1 MAKSD
6 SPPDRLS
13 TYRAKRSAEQTPEPF
28 GGEGPAAAGAEASA
42 AAEGAGRL
50 FVVHK
55 HGARRLHYDL
65 RLEWDGVLMSWA
77 VPKGPSRDPGEKRL
91 AVHVEDHPLE
101 YADFEGLIPEGN
113 YGAGA
118 SIVWDRGA
126 WIPIEDPTAGLA
138 KGKLLFEL
146 RGYKLRGKWTLVKI
160 KKSENEWLLIKERD
174 AYVETD
180 GGDVFP
186 EASVLSGLTV
196 ETLKGGVDVGAA
208 LQAELARA
216 GAKRADLRVRDVD
229 LMLAETRERA
239 FSRPGWIYELK
250 HDGYRILAA
259 REDGEARLLTR
270 NRNDATG
277 TFPEVAKAV
286 AALPYDGLILDG
298 EVVVLDQTG
307 RPSFQR
313 LQRRGRLTREPE
325 IARAAVALQATYFA
339 FDLLACEGLDLRDLP
354 LVERKR
360 FLRSVLPEVGP
371 LKYTDH
377 IDEVGEAFYDEVV
390 KLGLEGVVAKQADSR
405 YRGGRSSQW
414 VKLRADRSDDFVVVG
429 YTKAKGGRGGFGAL
443 HLAAYQGDVLRYA
456 GRAGSGFDG
465 RQLAETRAAL
475 DEIARPD
482 PPCTHAPSGADHSW
496 VEPVLVCEVRYKE
509 WTDDGLLRQPVF
521 LRFRD
526 DKRPTECVWRGKDDD
541 AAALP
546 VPEIEPATRQ
556 VEFTNLDKV
565 FWPDEGYTKGDLID
579 FYRAVAPW
587 ILPFLEQRPVVMT
600 RFPDGIAGKSFFQKD
615 APDYAPNWLRR
626 IKIWSEDSERELNY
640 FVVGDEAGLLYIANM
655 ASIPLHVW
663 GSRVGSLDRP
673 DWCILDIDPK
683 GAPFAH
689 VIEVSRAVKALC
701 DEIALPAFIKTS
713 GSSGLHV
720 LIPLGRQCSF
730 DQAKTLGEL
739 LARVV
744 AAELPDIATITRHV
758 TKREGKV
765 YVDYLQNGHG
775 KLLVA
780 PFSVRPLAG
789 APVSTPLRWAEVK
802 PGLEIAAFTIRTVPK
817 RLGRQQQDPWDGLL
831 DLTPDLGGALERLAE
846 RRA

>member
-6 SPPDRLS
+6 SPPDRLK

-28 GGEGPAAAGAEASA
+28 GGERPAAADATP

-65 RLEWDGVLMSWA
+65 RLEWDGVLLSWA

-126 WIPIEDPTAGLA
+126 WIPLEDPTAGLA

-186 EASVLSGLTV
+186 EASVLSGLTI
-196 ETLKGGVDVGAA
+196 ETLKDGVDVA
-208 LQAELARA
+208 AELQTELEHA
-216 GAKRADLRVRDVD
+216 GAKRSDLRVRDVD

-270 NRNDATG
+270 NRNEATG
-277 TFPEVAKAV
+277 TFPEVARAV
-286 AALPYDGLILDG
+286 AALPYDGLVLDG
-298 EVVVLDQTG
+298 EVVVLDETG

-313 LQRRGRLTREPE
+313 LQRRGRLTREPD

-354 LVERKR
+354 LVERKQ
-360 FLRSVLPEVGP
+360 FLRRVLPEVGP

-377 IDEVGEAFYDEVV
+377 IEEVGEAFYAEVV
-390 KLGLEGVVAKQADSR
+390 KLGLEGVVAKQGDSR

-443 HLAAYQGDVLRYA
+443 HLAAYQGDTLRYA

-496 VEPVLVCEVRYKE
+496 VEPALVCEVRYKE

-521 LRFRD
+521 LRFRT
-526 DKRPTECVWRGKDDD
+526 DKLPTECVWRGKDDE
-541 AAALP
+541 ATSLP
-546 VPEIEPATRQ
+546 ATEIEPAARHI
-556 VEFTNLDKV
+556 EFTNLDKV
-565 FWPDEGYTKGDLID
+565 FWSDEGYTKGDLID
-579 FYRAVAPW
+579 FYRAVAPA
-587 ILPFLEQRPVVMT
+587 ILPYLDQRPVVMT

-615 APDYAPNWLRR
+615 APDYAPGWLRR
-626 IKIWSEDSERELNY
+626 IKIWSEDSQRELNY
-640 FVVGDEAGLLYIANM
+640 FVVSEEAGLLYIANM

-689 VIEVSRAVKALC
+689 VIDVSRAVKALC
-701 DEIALPAFIKTS
+701 DEIELPAFIKTS

-744 AAELPDIATITRHV
+744 VAERPEIATITRHV

-780 PFSVRPLAG
+780 PFSVRPLPG
-789 APVSTPLRWAEVK
+789 APVSTPLCWSEVK
-802 PGLEIAAFTIRTVPK
+802 AGLEIGAFTIRTVPK
-817 RLGRQQQDPWDGLL
+817 RLGRLEQDPWAGLL
-831 DLTPDLGGALERLAE
+831 DLTPDLGVALGRLGERLA
-846 RRA
+846 

>member
-1 MAKSD
+1 MAEPD
-6 SPPDRLS
+6 SRDRLAR
-13 TYRAKRSAEQTPEPF
+13 YRAKRAADQTPEPF
-28 GGEGPAAAGAEASA
+28 GGEQPTAP
-42 AAEGAGRL
+42 AEGAGRL

-65 RLEWDGVLMSWA
+65 RLEWDGVLWSWA

-126 WIPIEDPTAGLA
+126 WLPLEDPVEGLA

-146 RGYKLRGKWTLVKI
+146 RGYKLHGKWTLVKI

-174 AYVETD
+174 AFVETD
-180 GGDVFP
+180 SGDVFP
-186 EASVLSGLTV
+186 ETSVLSGLAV
-196 ETLKGGVDVGAA
+196 EALKSGVDFRGA
-208 LQAELARA
+208 LQAELEQAA
-216 GAKRADLRVRDVD
+216 ANKSPLRVREVE

-250 HDGYRILAA
+250 YDGYRILAA
-259 REDGEARLLTR
+259 REDGMATLLTR
-270 NRNDATG
+270 NRNDATA

-286 AALPYDGLILDG
+286 RALPYDGLVLDG
-298 EVVVLDQTG
+298 EVVVLDETG

-313 LQRRGRLTREPE
+313 LQRRGRLTREAD
-325 IARAAVALQATYFA
+325 IARIAVALPAIYFA
-339 FDLLACEGLDLRDLP
+339 FDLLACEGFDLRDLP

-360 FLRSVLPEVGP
+360 LLRRVLPEVGP

-377 IDEVGEAFYDEVV
+377 VEEVGERFYGEVV
-390 KLGLEGVVAKQADSR
+390 KLGLEGVVAKQGDSK

-414 VKLRADRSDDFVVVG
+414 VKLRADRTDDFVVVG
-429 YTKAKGGRGGFGAL
+429 YTQAKGGRGGFGAL
-443 HLAAYQGDVLRYA
+443 HLGAYQGEVLRYA
-456 GRAGSGFDG
+456 GRAGSGFDA
-465 RQLAETRAAL
+465 RQLGETRAAL
-475 DEIARPD
+475 DQIARPS
-482 PPCTHAPSGADHSW
+482 PACSHAPTGAGHSW

-526 DKRPTECVWRGKDDD
+526 DKRPTECVWRGSDDD
-541 AAALP
+541 HTALP
-546 VPEIEPATRQ
+546 AAEIEPATRH

-579 FYRAVAPW
+579 YYRAVARA
-587 ILPFLEQRPVVMT
+587 ILPYLEQRPVVMT
-600 RFPDGIAGKSFFQKD
+600 RFPDGITGKSFFQKD
-615 APDYAPNWLRR
+615 APDYAPPWLKR
-626 IKIWSEDSERELNY
+626 IKIWSEESERELNY

-689 VIEVSRAVKALC
+689 VIEVALAVKRLC
-701 DEIALPAFIKTS
+701 DKITLPAFIKTS

-720 LIPLGRQCSF
+720 LVPLGRQCSF
-730 DQAKTLGEL
+730 EQTKGMGEL

-744 AAELPDIATITRHV
+744 ATELPEIATITRHV

-780 PFSVRPLAG
+780 PFSVRPLPG
-789 APVSTPLRWAEVK
+789 APVSAPLGWSEVK
-802 PGLEIAAFTIRTVPK
+802 SGLEIGAFTIRTVPT
-817 RLGRQQQDPWDGLL
+817 RLGRQDRDPWGGLL
-831 DLTPDLGGALERLAE
+831 ASRPDLPAALGKLAGLI
-846 RRA
+846 A